1 MSESPIPYELL
12 WQKLEKIDSKITDN
26 SITLAE
32 LNSRVKATEKR
43 LDATESKLCD
53 IGTRLSE
60 IDTRLYEIDT
70 RIEKQSIKI
79 DSLEDRLNTV
89 EHKLDDKLSSK
100 WFGIIMAAMSLFF
113 VALQVGFAF
122 ISRSAT

>member
-53 IGTRLSE
+53 IG
-60 IDTRLYEIDT
+60 TRLYEIDT